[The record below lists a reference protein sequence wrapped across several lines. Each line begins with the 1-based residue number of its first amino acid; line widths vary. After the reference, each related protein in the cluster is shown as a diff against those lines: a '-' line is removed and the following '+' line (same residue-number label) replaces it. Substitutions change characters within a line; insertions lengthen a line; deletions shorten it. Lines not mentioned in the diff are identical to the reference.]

1 MSSADK
7 NLKDQ
12 VVTNLDDMSIA
23 DIEKHILEAQEVLK
37 KKRAE
42 KVKDNRRKIEEF
54 AKNLGTSVAETFG
67 MDGSMKEKNKKEKK
81 VLYIDDDGKSWGRA
95 NSKWSDEEKDR
106 YAKNSQR

>member
-67 MDGSMKEKNKKEKK
+67 MDGSMK